1 MYVRPPNNNHS
12 ELKLPENYSGNAFSR
27 FSAYAD
33 MPPPAK
39 AMQQRSESSIGEDN
53 PPHRETVDNYTEE
66 AQELVAVVKRQSD
79 STDKSSGGSLL
90 SSLLP
95 NFDLS
100 KHFPFGHGIGGEEL
114 LILAVMLIVFV
125 SGNDRGEVDSELLLL
140 LGLLLFAG

>member
-1 MYVRPPNNNHS
+1 MPKSEVRANENNAP
-12 ELKLPENYSGNAFSR
+12 LKETY
-27 FSAYAD
+27 
-33 MPPPAK
+33 
-39 AMQQRSESSIGEDN
+39 EDY
-53 PPHRETVDNYTEE
+53 RTEP
-66 AQELVAVVKRQSD
+66 QEVVALVKQQSD
-79 STDKSSGGSLL
+79 GDRDKNTGSSLL